1 MKILH
6 TADIH
11 LREHQDERWKAL
23 QEIIGVGK
31 REKIDVLA
39 ISGDLFDKGID
50 AERLRPQIREVF
62 SKTGF
67 KILILPGNHD
77 AESFESGLYY
87 GEDVSVLSDTTP
99 QEFEDV
105 RIVGLPYEPVEIE
118 EVFSRIQALRGSLKE
133 DKTNI
138 LMYHGELLDLF
149 FSREDMGDE
158 GQRRYMPIKVSFFE
172 DLKIDYVLAG
182 HFHTRFETIELGNSG
197 MFIYPGSPVSITK
210 AETGQ
215 RKANL
220 LITDQRP
227 REYLL
232 DTFHFQRIVIEF
244 DPFVEMNPI
253 DQVKQSLRKLHPK
266 ARALY
271 TLKGYINSRKLGISE
286 SQLIKELNTIV
297 KGKCDE
303 EPSCQI
309 ADIKKILE
317 NDIFKSFKEKV
328 ESSECDEDQ
337 KRQMLQIGIQAMMEA
352 LA

>member
-23 QEIIGVGK
+23 QKIIGIGK

-50 AERLRPQIREVF
+50 AERLRPHLREVF

-77 AESFESGLYY
+77 AGSFESGLYY
-87 GEDVSVLSDTTP
+87 GEDAIILSDTTP
-99 QEFEDV
+99 QDFGDV
-105 RIVGLPYEPVEIE
+105 RIIGVPYEPVEIE
-118 EVFSRIQALRGSLKE
+118 EVFSRLQALRGSLKE

-158 GQRRYMPIKVSFFE
+158 GQRRYMPMKASFFE

-182 HFHTRFETIELGNSG
+182 HFHTRFDTLKLGNNG
-197 MFIYPGSPVSITK
+197 LFIYPGSPVSITK

-215 RKANL
+215 RKADL
-220 LITDQRP
+220 LIVGQPP

-244 DPFVEMNPI
+244 DPFVEMNPVEM
-253 DQVKQSLRKLHPK
+253 VKESLRKLHPD

-271 TLKGYINSRKLGISE
+271 TFKGYINSRKLGMSE
-286 SQLIKELNTIV
+286 SQFIKDLNTVV
-297 KGKCDE
+297 KGKCGE
-303 EPSCQI
+303 EPSCQV

-328 ESSECDEDQ
+328 EGGEYDEDQ
-337 KRQMLQIGIQAMMEA
+337 KRQMVQIAIQAVMEA